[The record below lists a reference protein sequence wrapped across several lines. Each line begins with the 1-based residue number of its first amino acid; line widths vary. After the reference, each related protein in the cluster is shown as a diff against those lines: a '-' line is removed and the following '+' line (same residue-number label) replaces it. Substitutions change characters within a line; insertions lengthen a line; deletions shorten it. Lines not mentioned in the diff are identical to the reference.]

1 MPAKLEITQGTRFNQ
16 LIVISETSPK
26 HKNRRFLCRCDC
38 GNEVTV
44 YLDRLRHSLTQSCGC
59 YQRQRARESQ
69 TAHGMRR
76 SSSYNSWSGMVARC
90 KNPNHPAFDSYGER
104 GIKVCDRWLKFENFY
119 ADMGEKP
126 DNHSLDRIDNNGSY
140 CPENCKWSTVKEQNN
155 NKRSNRLLTADGMTL
170 NLAQWE
176 VKQGLTKGALS
187 NRLNRGWTLERVIST
202 LSRESGDLKK

>member
-1 MPAKLEITQGTRFNQ
+1 
-16 LIVISETSPK
+16 
-26 HKNRRFLCRCDC
+26 
-38 GNEVTV
+38 
-44 YLDRLRHSLTQSCGC
+44 
-59 YQRQRARESQ
+59 
-69 TAHGMRR
+69 
-76 SSSYNSWSGMVARC
+76 VARC

-104 GIKVCDRWLKFENFY
+104 GIQVCDRWLKFENFY

>member
-1 MPAKLEITQGTRFNQ
+1 
-16 LIVISETSPK
+16 
-26 HKNRRFLCRCDC
+26 
-38 GNEVTV
+38 
-44 YLDRLRHSLTQSCGC
+44 
-59 YQRQRARESQ
+59 
-69 TAHGMRR
+69 
-76 SSSYNSWSGMVARC
+76 MVARC

-104 GIKVCDRWLKFENFY
+104 GIQACDRWLKFENFY